1 MTYFIINIEHEA
13 IVGLTD
19 VTYTSFTNRF
29 HKATEFELARYYAL
43 SEFLLEETYL
53 QLSDLVMPTKKQQPV
68 KKINHKQAKAS
79 PEFRDSIANMFKS
92 KPREGK

>member
-1 MTYFIINIEHEA
+1 MTYFIINIEHKA
-13 IVGLTD
+13 IVGLCD

-29 HKATEFELARYYAL
+29 HKATEFELARYCAL
-43 SEFLLEETYL
+43 SELLPADTYL
-53 QLSDLVMPTKKQQPV
+53 QLSDLVSADKKQPV
-68 KKINHKQAKAS
+68 KESKHKSAKAS